1 MTTKQKVSLKS
12 IPTGIDDEIEF
23 SFFDE
28 STEENIG
35 KITYDINNRNK
46 KAKINYTYLIPEK
59 RREGILKSLLDEILC
74 NMQCSGMKKVELHT
88 ITEDATKAWEKLGFE
103 ITGTEKDISGTTY
116 TYMEKKLS
124 GECDCLKRKNK

>member
-1 MTTKQKVSLKS
+1 MPDKQRVSLKS
-12 IPTGIDDEIEF
+12 IPTDIVDNVEF
-23 SFFDE
+23 AFFDE
-28 STEENIG
+28 ISKENIG
-35 KITYDINNRNK
+35 KIEYDLNNRNK
-46 KAKINYTYLIPEK
+46 KAKINYTYLIPER

-103 ITGTEKDISGTTY
+103 ITGTEKDLSGTKF

-124 GECDCLKRKNK
+124 GKCDCHKVSNL

>member
-1 MTTKQKVSLKS
+1 MVTKSKVSLKS
-12 IPTGIDDEIEF
+12 IPTGVDDEVEF
-23 SFFDE
+23 AFFDK
-28 STEENIG
+28 SIEENIG
-35 KITYDINNRNK
+35 KITYDLNNRNK

-88 ITEDATKAWEKLGFE
+88 ITDDATKAWEKLGFE
-103 ITGTEKDISGTTY
+103 ITGNEKDISGTMF

-124 GECDCLKRKNK
+124 EECDCSKKNSM

>member
-1 MTTKQKVSLKS
+1 MNKSKVSLKR
-12 IPTGIDDEIEF
+12 IPTGVDDEVEF

-28 STEENIG
+28 VSKENIG
-35 KITYDINNRNK
+35 KITYDLHKVSK
-46 KAKINYTYLIPEK
+46 KAKINYTYLIPE
-59 RREGILKSLLDEILC
+59 RQREGILKSLLDEILC

-103 ITGTEKDISGTTY
+103 TTVIEKDISGTTF

-124 GECDCLKRKNK
+124 DKCDCSTVKKR

>member
-1 MTTKQKVSLKS
+1 MTTKPNVSLKR
-12 IPTGIDDEIEF
+12 IPTGIDDEVEF

-28 STEENIG
+28 DTEENIG
-35 KITYDINNRNK
+35 KITYDLNKVSK
-46 KAKINYTYLIPEK
+46 KAKINYTYLIQER
-59 RREGILKSLLDEILC
+59 RREGILKSLIDEILC

-103 ITGTEKDISGTTY
+103 KTAIEKDISGTTF

-124 GECDCLKRKNK
+124 EECDCDKN